1 MNSEFELP
9 IFYLENK
16 EKLDSNIINDLE
28 LLAVNEETEEYD
40 SVSNNDNDNIKN
52 DNNSDTSK
60 EKGIDQENQDKTNR
74 KCLMETVIQPKSK
87 IGKERLH
94 KLCEYYTNNKL
105 FLKQTQKIIGS
116 WKLDDNPFSKQ
127 KQYDKFYELWQN
139 IKGDEKFIDRYY
151 YVDVDFFK
159 FLNHSSPFLQLLS
172 IYNLVSPILSL
183 ILPVILLLVPFFMLK
198 FSGIPI
204 TLESYYKVLMNI
216 FSKHALG
223 NIFTIMEDISW
234 EKRIYA
240 VVSVVFY
247 VFSIYQNSIVCYRFY
262 KNFKSI
268 HEDLFLLRDYLT
280 TTIENMNKLE
290 LACMKHN
297 TYLPFV
303 QSIYPHKEYCTKL
316 LNELNVITDFDVT
329 KLHTKSRQIGY
340 IMKYFYEF
348 HINKDI
354 QSTIEFSIGMN
365 SFVEHMNGLNKLSR
379 EKFINKCKFGKKT
392 KMKRAYYPCLMFNET
407 VKNDI
412 DLSKNMAITG
422 PNASGKTTI
431 LKTVLFNLIFSQGF
445 GYGFYSNATISPYNH
460 IHCYLNIPDTSGRD
474 SLFQAEARRC
484 KEILESLE
492 DGNKHFC
499 IFDELFSGTNPTEA
513 CASSYGFVKYLI
525 EQKNIDFI
533 LTTHLMDLCKKLEH
547 VVNNSHM
554 NVEKQDEYTFK
565 YTYQINR
572 GISNVRGGLKV
583 LFDLNYPE
591 CILAESTKLLETM

>member
-9 IFYLENK
+9 IYYLENK

-28 LLAVNEETEEYD
+28 LLALNEETEEYD
-40 SVSNNDNDNIKN
+40 SDSKN
-52 DNNSDTSK
+52 DNNSDVSK
-60 EKGIDQENQDKTNR
+60 EKGIDQVIEDNSNR

-87 IGKERLH
+87 IGKEQLH

-105 FLKQTQKIIGS
+105 FLKQSQKIISS

-127 KQYDKFYELWQN
+127 KQYDEFYELWKK
-139 IKGDEKFIDRYY
+139 IKRDENFIDRYY

-159 FLNHSSPFLQLLS
+159 FLNHSSIFLQLLS

-204 TLESYYKVLMNI
+204 TMESYYKVLMNI

-268 HEDLFLLRDYLT
+268 HEDLFLMRDYLT

-297 TYLPFV
+297 TYLPFL

-316 LNELNVITDFDVT
+316 VNDLNVITDFDVT
-329 KLHTKSRQIGY
+329 KLHTKSKQIGY

-348 HINKDI
+348 HMNKDI

-365 SFVEHMNGLNKLSR
+365 SFVEHMNGLHRLSR

-392 KMKRAYYPCLMFNET
+392 KMKHAYYPCLMFNEA

-445 GYGFYSNATISPYNH
+445 GYGFYSKATISPYNH

-492 DGNKHFC
+492 DGKKHFC

-554 NVEKQDEYTFK
+554 NVEKHDEYEFK
-565 YTYQINR
+565 YTYQIRR
-572 GISNVRGGLKV
+572 GVSNVRGGLKV

-591 CILAESTKLLETM
+591 CILEESTNLLETM

>member
-234 EKRIYA
+234 EKRVYA
-240 VVSVVFY
+240 VVSVIFY
-247 VFSIYQNSIVCYRFY
+247 AFSIYQNSIVCYRFY

>member
-1 MNSEFELP
+1 M
-9 IFYLENK
+9 
-16 EKLDSNIINDLE
+16 
-28 LLAVNEETEEYD
+28 
-40 SVSNNDNDNIKN
+40 
-52 DNNSDTSK
+52 
-60 EKGIDQENQDKTNR
+60 
-74 KCLMETVIQPKSK
+74 
-87 IGKERLH
+87 
-94 KLCEYYTNNKL
+94 
-105 FLKQTQKIIGS
+105 
-116 WKLDDNPFSKQ
+116 
-127 KQYDKFYELWQN
+127 
-139 IKGDEKFIDRYY
+139 
-151 YVDVDFFK
+151 
-159 FLNHSSPFLQLLS
+159 
-172 IYNLVSPILSL
+172 
-183 ILPVILLLVPFFMLK
+183 
-198 FSGIPI
+198 
-204 TLESYYKVLMNI
+204 
-216 FSKHALG
+216 
-223 NIFTIMEDISW
+223 
-234 EKRIYA
+234 
-240 VVSVVFY
+240 
-247 VFSIYQNSIVCYRFY
+247 
-262 KNFKSI
+262 
-268 HEDLFLLRDYLT
+268 
-280 TTIENMNKLE
+280 
-290 LACMKHN
+290 
-297 TYLPFV
+297 
-303 QSIYPHKEYCTKL
+303 
-316 LNELNVITDFDVT
+316 
-329 KLHTKSRQIGY
+329 
-340 IMKYFYEF
+340 
-348 HINKDI
+348 NKDI

-365 SFVEHMNGLNKLSR
+365 SFVEHMNGLHRLSR

-392 KMKRAYYPCLMFNET
+392 KMKHAYYPCLMFNKA

-431 LKTVLFNLIFSQGF
+431 LKTVLFNLIFSQVF
-445 GYGFYSNATISPYNH
+445 GYGFYSKATISPYNH

>member
-28 LLAVNEETEEYD
+28 LLALNEETEEYD
-40 SVSNNDNDNIKN
+40 RVSNNDNDNIKN

-280 TTIENMNKLE
+280 TSIENMNKLE

>member
-9 IFYLENK
+9 IYYLENK

-28 LLAVNEETEEYD
+28 LLALNDDAEHDDVEHDDAEHDDVEHDDAEH
-40 SVSNNDNDNIKN
+40 NDN
-52 DNNSDTSK
+52 SSSHDTSN
-60 EKGIDQENQDKTNR
+60 DVR
-74 KCLMETVIQPKSK
+74 KCLMETVIKPKSK
-87 IGKERLH
+87 IGIERLP
-94 KLCEYYTNNKL
+94 KVCEYYTNNKL
-105 FLKQTQKIIGS
+105 FLKQTQKIIES
-116 WKLDDNPFSKQ
+116 WKLDDGQFSKQ
-127 KQYDKFYELWQN
+127 KQYDKFYELWKK
-139 IKGDEKFIDRYY
+139 IKGDENFIDRYY

-204 TLESYYKVLMNI
+204 TLKSYYKVLMNI

-234 EKRIYA
+234 EKRVYA
-240 VVSVVFY
+240 IVSVVFY

-268 HEDLFLLRDYLT
+268 HDDLFLLRDYLA
-280 TTIENMNKLE
+280 TTIENMNTIE
-290 LACMKHN
+290 HACMKHN
-297 TYLPFV
+297 TYLPFL
-303 QSIYPHKEYCTKL
+303 QSIYPHKEYCAKL
-316 LNELNVITDFDVT
+316 LDELNVITEFDVT
-329 KLHTKSRQIGY
+329 KLHSKSRQIGY

-354 QSTIEFSIGMN
+354 QDTIEFSIGLN
-365 SFVEHMNGLNKLSR
+365 AYVEHMNGLNKLCR
-379 EKFINKCKFGKKT
+379 EKSINKCKFGKKT
-392 KMKRAYYPCLMFNET
+392 KMENAYYPYLIFDA
-407 VKNDI
+407 VKNNI
-412 DLSKNMAITG
+412 DLRKNMAITG

-445 GYGFYSNATISPYNH
+445 GYGFYSKATISPYNH

-484 KEILESLE
+484 KEILEGLE
-492 DGNKHFC
+492 DGQKHFC

-513 CASSYGFVKYLI
+513 CASSYGFIKYLI

-533 LTTHLMDLCKKLEH
+533 LTTHLLDLCKKIESI
-547 VVNNSHM
+547 VINSHM

-565 YTYQINR
+565 YTYK
-572 GISNVRGGLKV
+572 ISQGVSSVRGGLKV
-583 LFDLNYPE
+583 LYDLNYPE
-591 CILAESTKLLETM
+591 RILTESTNLLKNM

>member
-9 IFYLENK
+9 IYYLENK

-28 LLAVNEETEEYD
+28 LLALNEDTEQNDIEG
-40 SVSNNDNDNIKN
+40 NNDT
-52 DNNSDTSK
+52 NNDTS
-60 EKGIDQENQDKTNR
+60 EDKGIDHVSQDKTNR

-87 IGKERLH
+87 FGKEQLH

-116 WKLDDNPFSKQ
+116 WKLDDKQFSKQ
-127 KQYDKFYELWQN
+127 KQYDEFYELWQK

-204 TLESYYKVLMNI
+204 TMESYYKVLMNI

-223 NIFTIMEDISW
+223 NVFTIMEDISW

-240 VVSVVFY
+240 IVSIVFY

-280 TTIENMNKLE
+280 TTIENMNILE
-290 LACMKHN
+290 SACIKHN
-297 TYLPFV
+297 TYLPFL

-316 LNELNVITDFDVT
+316 LNELTIITEFDVT

-379 EKFINKCKFGKKT
+379 EKFTHKCSFGKKT
-392 KMKRAYYPCLMFNET
+392 KMKKAYYPCLMFNET

-445 GYGFYSNATISPYNH
+445 GYGFYSKATISPYNH

-492 DGNKHFC
+492 DDKKHFC

-533 LTTHLMDLCKKLEH
+533 LTTHLTDLCKKLEH

-554 NVEKQDEYTFK
+554 NVEKQGEYAFK

-591 CILAESTKLLETM
+591 YILTESTKLLKNM

>member
-9 IFYLENK
+9 IYYLENK

-28 LLAVNEETEEYD
+28 LLALNEDTEQNDIEG
-40 SVSNNDNDNIKN
+40 NNDT
-52 DNNSDTSK
+52 NNDTS
-60 EKGIDQENQDKTNR
+60 EDKGIDHVSQDKTNR

-87 IGKERLH
+87 FGKEQLH

-116 WKLDDNPFSKQ
+116 WKLDDKQFSKQ
-127 KQYDKFYELWQN
+127 KQYDEFYELWQK

-204 TLESYYKVLMNI
+204 TMESYYKVLMNI

-223 NIFTIMEDISW
+223 NVFTIMEDISW

-240 VVSVVFY
+240 IVSIVFY

-280 TTIENMNKLE
+280 TTIENMNILE
-290 LACMKHN
+290 SACIKHN
-297 TYLPFV
+297 TYLPFL

-316 LNELNVITDFDVT
+316 LNELTIITEFDVT

-379 EKFINKCKFGKKT
+379 EKFTHKCSFGKKT
-392 KMKRAYYPCLMFNET
+392 KMKKAYYPCLMFNET

-445 GYGFYSNATISPYNH
+445 GYGFYSKATISPYNH

-492 DGNKHFC
+492 DGKKHFC

-533 LTTHLMDLCKKLEH
+533 LTTHLTDLCKKLEH

-554 NVEKQDEYTFK
+554 NVEKQGEYAFK

-591 CILAESTKLLETM
+591 YILTESTKLLKNM